1 MFNLNKIPY
10 TSSSRSSGSSRES
23 VFSKRP
29 TKPNPLLNKGDEEGR
44 ETRRK
49 LFLKKVK
56 ESSEDRKWRARGG
69 EDEMMRTIWV
79 MEERRRIARQ
89 QELVGA
95 EEDEYLSMDDV
106 MVEQVEEV
114 EEKEL
119 YALLE
124 LMGGASSQEEDI
136 LPSWNSAMNSSN
148 TVESNQYLHESTPE
162 TPYGSDDDEY
172 DSIFMDVI
180 EEEARISSQQPP
192 QSAELDADEDMMDM
206 S

>member
-1 MFNLNKIPY
+1 M
-10 TSSSRSSGSSRES
+10 
-23 VFSKRP
+23 FSKRP